1 VRKSD
6 FNIKIP
12 HFIKIR
18 SVGVE
23 LHVDRRAAMT
33 KLKVA
38 FCNLTKAPEKDEEEI
53 KRREG
58 WEYEDERQMTETQMN
73 VGMN

>member
-1 VRKSD
+1 
-6 FNIKIP
+6 
-12 HFIKIR
+12 
-18 SVGVE
+18 
-23 LHVDRRAAMT
+23 MT

-38 FCNLTKAPEKDEEEI
+38 FCNFTKAPEKDEEER

-58 WEYEDERQMTETQMN
+58 WEYEDERQMRKTQMN